1 MTSTLER
8 SVCPFSLSLL
18 IIVNTS
24 LLDYTDFS
32 QSCHYPKNLMKS
44 PGKILTEISQENYQ
58 KLSGILVE
66 NRAPARI

>member
-1 MTSTLER
+1 
-8 SVCPFSLSLL
+8 
-18 IIVNTS
+18 
-24 LLDYTDFS
+24 
-32 QSCHYPKNLMKS
+32 MKS